1 MLSVILFFKFNFFC
15 QSVATLCSMILF
27 QYEKTCDLGV
37 NTYIYCSDKAGLFF
51 FRNVAVW
58 STLTFQYAVLSKLAS
73 PHPGYDFDKL
83 KSYLIRP
90 PGRGVLKRL
99 DSANPYFIFPY
110 AHLGTFYIILK

>member
-1 MLSVILFFKFNFFC
+1 MDGSIFCTMVLVYIFKFFPNKCFKIVYHFN
-15 QSVATLCSMILF
+15 S
-27 QYEKTCDLGV
+27 
-37 NTYIYCSDKAGLFF
+37 
-51 FRNVAVW
+51 
-58 STLTFQYAVLSKLAS
+58 LAS